1 MPTLISSFLYTSAVV
16 FHPPTTCPVSI
27 ASTQHLLKATWKSVD
42 NQHAKQQQRERSVVY
57 THYSSRRMR
66 RPGIEPGASRW
77 QRDILPL
84 NQRRW
89 LESTTHPQFFL
100 TTTKKCITYGCIPS
114 RLMSHWILTF
124 QRRYIAAKLEQPRC
138 RL

>member
-1 MPTLISSFLYTSAVV
+1 MPTLISSFLYISAVV
-16 FHPPTTCPVSI
+16 FHPSTTCPVSF

-77 QRDILPL
+77 QRDILPR

-89 LESTTHPQFFL
+89 LESPTPPQIFFDHN
-100 TTTKKCITYGCIPS
+100 KEVYHIRMHSIPS
-114 RLMSHWILTF
+114 YEPLDSDFSETIHSSKIRTT
-124 QRRYIAAKLEQPRC
+124 
-138 RL
+138 